1 MVDVV
6 RYILNMIENP
16 EVLALIKGFEPDSK
30 KPKERYSEFLAYC
43 YYNLDKMINNHKFKD
58 FDREAL
64 IKYILAHRVEITAEL
79 SK

>member
-1 MVDVV
+1 M
-6 RYILNMIENP
+6 NS
-16 EVLALIKGFEPDSK
+16 EVLAIIQSFEPDSK

-43 YYNLDKMINNHKFKD
+43 YYNLNRMINKYKFKD
-58 FDREAL
+58 FDRELL

>member
-1 MVDVV
+1 
-6 RYILNMIENP
+6 MIENP
-16 EVLALIKGFEPDSK
+16 EIQAIIQSFEPDSK
-30 KPKERYSEFLAYC
+30 KPKERYSQFLAYC

-64 IKYILAHRVEITAEL
+64 IKYILAHKVEITAEL

>member
-1 MVDVV
+1 M
-6 RYILNMIENP
+6 NP
-16 EVLALIKGFEPDSK
+16 EVLALIKSFESDSR
-30 KPKERYSEFLAYC
+30 KPKERFAEFLYYC
-43 YYNLDKMINNHKFKD
+43 NYNLDKMINNHKFKD

>member
-1 MVDVV
+1 
-6 RYILNMIENP
+6 MIENP
-16 EVLALIKGFEPDSK
+16 EIQALIKSFEPDSR
-30 KPKERYSEFLAYC
+30 KPKERYAEFLYYC
-43 YYNLDKMINNHKFKD
+43 NYNLNKMINNHKFKD

>member
-1 MVDVV
+1 
-6 RYILNMIENP
+6 MIENP
-16 EVLALIKGFEPDSK
+16 EIQAIIQSFEPDSK

-43 YYNLDKMINNHKFKD
+43 YYSLDKMINNYKFKD

-64 IKYILAHRVEITAEL
+64 IKYILAHKVEITAEL

>member
-1 MVDVV
+1 MT
-6 RYILNMIENP
+6 IENP
-16 EVLALIKGFEPDSK
+16 EILAIIQSFEPDSK

-43 YYNLDKMINNHKFKD
+43 YYNLDKMINNCKFKE

-64 IKYILAHRVEITAEL
+64 IKYILAHKVEITAEL

>member
-1 MVDVV
+1 
-6 RYILNMIENP
+6 MIENP
-16 EVLALIKGFEPDSK
+16 EVQALIKGFEPDSK

-43 YYNLDKMINNHKFKD
+43 YYNLDKMINNYKFKD

-64 IKYILAHRVEITAEL
+64 IKYILAHKVEITAEL